1 MADIPEYIKLSKQ
14 RSLLK
19 QRLDN
24 LVGRDL
30 QSLLKE
36 FEHYIEKV
44 FQESGNTL
52 LLTSDDFRKI
62 VDNFLKE
69 LSRRSE
75 FQLRAS
81 RTELIQ
87 LHEEI
92 KKALEFTYPVD
103 YQLFPK
109 VTTPTKSL
117 LSEVTSVLK
126 KYRDGKLT
134 EQNTLRII
142 KRRFRVPIYHAE
154 SFVNTQLAGF
164 DNSTAQDIANLAGL
178 TRAMYFGPVGKNTRP
193 FCLSL
198 LSKGGTYTKAQIQG
212 MSNGQG
218 LPVLR
223 YCGGYRCM
231 HEWIWVDPEWK
242 VSKSLLK

>member
-1 MADIPEYIKLSKQ
+1 MVDIPEYIKLSKQ

-24 LVGRDL
+24 LVGRDF
-30 QSLLKE
+30 QSLLNE
-36 FEHYIEKV
+36 FERYVVKV
-44 FQESGNTL
+44 FQESSNTL
-52 LLTSDDFRKI
+52 LLTSADFKKI
-62 VDNFLKE
+62 VDDFLKE

-75 FQLRAS
+75 FQLRTS
-81 RTELIQ
+81 RSQLIE
-87 LHEEI
+87 LHEQI
-92 KKALEFTYPVD
+92 KKTLEFNYPID

-109 VTTPTKSL
+109 VTTPSTSL
-117 LSEVTSVLK
+117 INEVRSILN

-134 EQNTLRII
+134 EQNTQRLI
-142 KRRFRVPIYHAE
+142 KKRFRVPIYHAE
-154 SFVNTQLAGF
+154 SYINTQLAGF
-164 DNSTAQDIANLAGL
+164 DNSAAQDIATLAGL
-178 TRAMYFGPVGKNTRP
+178 TKAMYFGPVGKNTRP

-198 LSKGGTYTKAQIQG
+198 LSKGGTYTKQQIEG

-242 VSKSLLK
+242 L